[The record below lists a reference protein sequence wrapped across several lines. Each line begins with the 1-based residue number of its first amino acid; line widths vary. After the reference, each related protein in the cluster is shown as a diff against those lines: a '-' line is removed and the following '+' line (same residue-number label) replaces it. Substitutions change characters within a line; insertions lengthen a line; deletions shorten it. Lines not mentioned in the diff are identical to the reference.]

1 MSSFKFDWKTNRN
14 FCLTAKHMFDFDTEE
29 GDTARENDK
38 YFEYA
43 LKLEHRDIPYCTFR
57 LVGYYKTE
65 DAAEKAMVQKVKFF
79 EYGFIWNRK
88 GECVN
93 GAY

>member
-43 LKLEHRDIPYCTFR
+43 LKLEHREIGASTFR
-57 LVGYYKTE
+57 LVGYYKTQKTAE
-65 DAAEKAMVQKVKFF
+65 DAMDKKTSYMECA
-79 EYGFIWNRK
+79 FIWNRK